1 MLLFINPAVL
11 FQLTFTFIYSTFGLK
26 FPQMLLLWSI
36 FPCLMVVMMPSWVW
50 VCLLCTD
57 ERSLAC
63 LFVSMG
69 VWVWWVVGMWCGCA
83 QNRGTILYVTLIFVL
98 CFSIFSPLI
107 TAWFC
112 NLLKCIEHVVFF
124 QSLAMWPP
132 FVRS

>member
-1 MLLFINPAVL
+1 
-11 FQLTFTFIYSTFGLK
+11 
-26 FPQMLLLWSI
+26 
-36 FPCLMVVMMPSWVW
+36 
-50 VCLLCTD
+50 
-57 ERSLAC
+57 
-63 LFVSMG
+63 
-69 VWVWWVVGMWCGCA
+69 MWCGCA